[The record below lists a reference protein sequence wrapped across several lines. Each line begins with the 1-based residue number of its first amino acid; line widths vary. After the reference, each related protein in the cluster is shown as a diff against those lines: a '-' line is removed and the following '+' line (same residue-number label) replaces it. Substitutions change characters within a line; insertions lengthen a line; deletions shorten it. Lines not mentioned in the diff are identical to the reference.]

1 MIKKISNRN
10 LFKPDT
16 ETILV
21 RGLNGMTQANE
32 ALQNQNELL
41 TVEIETLKTKISIL
55 QERLLE
61 NPEER
66 E

>member
-1 MIKKISNRN
+1 MIEKISNRP
-10 LFKPDT
+10 LFKPET

-41 TVEIETLKTKISIL
+41 TVEIEGLKTKVNLL
-55 QERLLE
+55 QKRLLE
-61 NPEER
+61 NPEEK

>member
-1 MIKKISNRN
+1 MIDQISNRP
-10 LFKPDT
+10 LFKPDP

-32 ALQNQNELL
+32 ALQNQNESL
-41 TVEIETLKTKISIL
+41 TKEIEALKTKFNLL
-55 QERLLE
+55 QKRLLE
-61 NPEER
+61 NPEEK

>member
-1 MIKKISNRN
+1 MIKKISNRP
-10 LFKPDT
+10 LFKPDA
-16 ETILV
+16 ESILV

-32 ALQNQNELL
+32 ALQKETESLQK
-41 TVEIETLKTKISIL
+41 EIQDLNTKVSIL
-55 QERLLE
+55 QKRLLS

>member
-1 MIKKISNRN
+1 MIEKISNRP
-10 LFKPDT
+10 LFKPDP

-41 TVEIETLKTKISIL
+41 TVEIEALKTKVNL
-55 QERLLE
+55 LEKRRLE

>member
-1 MIKKISNRN
+1 MIEKISNRP
-10 LFKPDT
+10 LFKPET

-32 ALQNQNELL
+32 ALQIQNESL
-41 TVEIETLKTKISIL
+41 TKEIEGLKTKVNLL
-55 QERLLE
+55 QKRLLE
-61 NPEER
+61 NPEEK